1 MPIVLDKELYKK
13 VKLEA
18 DQVYKKSSAY
28 KSMFIQKRY
37 KDLGGQYKDDN
48 KEKTLSRWMNERW
61 TDIGQKNYPV
71 YRPMIRINKHTPLTV
86 NEIDKKNLK
95 QQIDLKQKIKGNNNL
110 PPFKRK

>member
-1 MPIVLDKELYKK
+1 MPVVLDKELYKK

-18 DQVYKKSSAY
+18 DKIYKKPSAY

-61 TDIGQKNYPV
+61 SDIGHKNYPV

-95 QQIDLKQKIKGNNNL
+95 QQIDLKQKIKGNKNL

>member
-18 DQVYKKSSAY
+18 DKIYKKPSAY

-48 KEKTLSRWMNERW
+48 KGKTLSRWMNERW
-61 TDIGQKNYPV
+61 SDIGNKDYPV

-95 QQIDLKQKIKGNNNL
+95 QQIDLKQKIKGNKNL
-110 PPFKRK
+110 PPFKSK

>member
-1 MPIVLDKELYKK
+1 MPVVLDKELYKK

-18 DQVYKKSSAY
+18 DKIYKTPSAY

-61 TDIGQKNYPV
+61 SDIGHKNYPV

-95 QQIDLKQKIKGNNNL
+95 QQIDLKQKIKGNKNL

>member
-18 DQVYKKSSAY
+18 DKLYKKSSAY

-37 KDLGGQYKDDN
+37 KDLGGRYEDDN

-61 TDIGQKNYPV
+61 SDIGHKNYPV

-86 NEIDKKNLK
+86 NEIDRKNLK
-95 QQIDLKQKIKGNNNL
+95 QQIDLKQKIKGNKNL